1 MKSTSFDRR
10 AVSPDRET
18 SPSHSQQQVSQL
30 TAEQLIDEYALE
42 RISFR
47 IRVLTSQF
55 DLSEAEQEDC
65 RHDMVVELLTAFQ
78 RFDPAKAKRETFV
91 NRVLDKFVKYATRI
105 RCTQQRRPCDSPLGL
120 DDVAL
125 GFQPVVNET
134 RAGELDEQ
142 AQRELR
148 LDLEAALAGM
158 PKRLRRVCRLLMV
171 FAPPEVAE
179 KLGVC
184 RGSIYRN
191 IAEIRPYLAAAG
203 LRIPGNS
210 ATESAQVQM

>member
-1 MKSTSFDRR
+1 VKSTSFDRR

-91 NRVLDKFVKYATRI
+91 
-105 RCTQQRRPCDSPLGL
+105 
-120 DDVAL
+120 
-125 GFQPVVNET
+125 
-134 RAGELDEQ
+134 
-142 AQRELR
+142 
-148 LDLEAALAGM
+148 
-158 PKRLRRVCRLLMV
+158 
-171 FAPPEVAE
+171 
-179 KLGVC
+179 
-184 RGSIYRN
+184 
-191 IAEIRPYLAAAG
+191 
-203 LRIPGNS
+203 
-210 ATESAQVQM
+210 QM